1 MKRIGTVV
9 IGLGGI
15 ALISLFA
22 LNCKKKAGGPKAGA
36 PRAVSPNGIAYPT
49 GFKDWKVI
57 GLSHREDNKTLRYIL
72 GNDIAVEAA
81 RSGKTN
87 PWPKGSILAK
97 MVWKEK
103 SHPKW
108 AKAIEP
114 AKFVHAEFMIKDA
127 KKYASTGGWGYA
139 RWKGLGQKP
148 YAKRFNKEK
157 KFSGKECM
165 TCHLP
170 VKGRDYV
177 FTHAVNL
184 P

>member
-1 MKRIGTVV
+1 M
-9 IGLGGI
+9 
-15 ALISLFA
+15 
-22 LNCKKKAGGPKAGA
+22 NCHLPVKDNDYVFTRPASFPGSQKGVGP
-36 PRAVSPNGIAYPT
+36 VPNGITIPMNY
-49 GFKDWKVI
+49 KDMRPLAVSRR
-57 GLSHREDNKTLRYIL
+57 LDNKTLRYIL